1 MLYDFEPLNESE
13 LGVHE
18 GDLVYVISEFSE
30 GWVVARRVEEFNNKD
45 DYKLQE
51 IEGIIPYSYIDW
63 NFDLQFSLEWSTDHS
78 TIHSLTNST
87 NLSLLRW
94 K

>member
-63 NFDLQFSLEWSTDHS
+63 NFDLHFSLE
-78 TIHSLTNST
+78 
-87 NLSLLRW
+87 
-94 K
+94 